1 VEIRG
6 RKNMFRK
13 LVFAA
18 ASASALVLATMVLAE
33 TAQYGTAQ
41 EARALLDRAIALLK
55 AEGRAAIPQL
65 DSDSFRDRDLYVFC
79 SNVSDSVSVVHP
91 TAKGVKILDY
101 DFGKEVL
108 ANATEGEVKEVT
120 YEWRRPGADSDAP
133 VKKTA
138 YYTKVGDLICGSG
151 YYVKP

>member
-1 VEIRG
+1 
-6 RKNMFRK
+6 MFRK

-79 SNVSDSVSVVHP
+79 SNASDSVSVVHP
-91 TAKGVKILDY
+91 TEKGVKILDY

>member
-1 VEIRG
+1 
-6 RKNMFRK
+6 MFRK
-13 LVFAA
+13 LAFAV
-18 ASASALVLATMVLAE
+18 ASVSALMLATMALAE
-33 TAQYGTAQ
+33 TAQYGTAE
-41 EARALLDRAIALLK
+41 EARALLDRAVALLK

-101 DFGKEVL
+101 DFGKEVM
-108 ANATEGEVKEVT
+108 AKATEGEIKEVT
-120 YEWRRPGADSDAP
+120 YMWTRPGSEVP
-133 VKKTA
+133 VKKSS
-138 YYTKVGDLICGSG
+138 YYTKIGDLVCGVG

>member
-1 VEIRG
+1 MLR
-6 RKNMFRK
+6 R
-13 LVFAA
+13 
-18 ASASALVLATMVLAE
+18 LVLNAAFTLALIPSALAE
-33 TAQYGTAQ
+33 TSEYGSAE
-41 EARALLDRAIALLK
+41 EARALLDRAVTLLK

-101 DFGKEVL
+101 NFGKEVM
-108 ANATEGEVKEVT
+108 ANATEGEVKEVD
-120 YEWRRPGADSDAP
+120 YEWTRPGSEVP
-133 VKKTA
+133 VKKSS
-138 YYTKVGDLICGSG
+138 YYTRVGDLVCGVG

>member
-1 VEIRG
+1 VLRRLILIVA
-6 RKNMFRK
+6 FT
-13 LVFAA
+13 LVITSTA
-18 ASASALVLATMVLAE
+18 LAE
-33 TAQYGTAQ
+33 TSEYGSAE
-41 EARALLDRAIALLK
+41 EARALLDRAVALLR

-101 DFGKEVL
+101 DFGKEVM

-120 YEWRRPGADSDAP
+120 YMWTRPGSEVP
-133 VKKTA
+133 VKKSS
-138 YYTKVGDLICGSG
+138 YYTKVGDLVCGVG
-151 YYVKP
+151 YYVDP

>member
-1 VEIRG
+1 
-6 RKNMFRK
+6 MFRK

-33 TAQYGTAQ
+33 TAQYGTAE

-55 AEGRAAIPQL
+55 AEGREAIPQL

-79 SNVSDSVSVVHP
+79 SNASDSVSVVHP
-91 TAKGVKILDY
+91 TEKGVKILDY

-108 ANATEGEVKEVT
+108 ANATEGEIKEIE
-120 YEWRRPGADSDAP
+120 YKWRRPGADSDAP
-133 VKKTA
+133 VEKLA
-138 YYTKVGDLICGSG
+138 YYTKVGDLICGVG
-151 YYVKP
+151 YYK

>member
-1 VEIRG
+1 
-6 RKNMFRK
+6 MFRK

-41 EARALLDRAIALLK
+41 EARALLDRAVAALK
-55 AEGRAAIPQL
+55 ADGRKAISRL

-79 SNVSDSVSVVHP
+79 SNASDSVSVVHP
-91 TAKGVKILDY
+91 TDKGVRLYDY

>member
-1 VEIRG
+1 
-6 RKNMFRK
+6 MFRK
-13 LVFAA
+13 LAFAV
-18 ASASALVLATMVLAE
+18 ASVSALMLATMALAE
-33 TAQYGTAQ
+33 TAQYGTAE
-41 EARALLDRAIALLK
+41 EARALLDRAVALLK

-65 DSDSFRDRDLYVFC
+65 DSDSFRDRDLYIFC

-91 TAKGVKILDY
+91 TAKGVTILDY
-101 DFGKEVL
+101 DFGKEVM
-108 ANATEGEVKEVT
+108 ANATEGEVKELT